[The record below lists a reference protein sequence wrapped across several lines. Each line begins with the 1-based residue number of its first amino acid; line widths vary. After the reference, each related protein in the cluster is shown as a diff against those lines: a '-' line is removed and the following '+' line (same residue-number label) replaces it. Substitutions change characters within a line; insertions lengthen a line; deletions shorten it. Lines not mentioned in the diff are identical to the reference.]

1 MTQAPP
7 TESITEI
14 VAIDGP
20 AGAGK
25 STIAKRIARRL
36 NFAFLDTGAM
46 YRAATWWAQH
56 RGIDLRDREALAES
70 TSSMPLEMHE
80 VDGALTVLVDGHDV
94 SQAIRTPEV
103 TNAIRNLDG
112 IPAVRET
119 MVALQRQIGAQTP
132 TVADGRDM
140 GTVVFPKARWKIF
153 LDASLEE
160 RTRRRAEELTAKG
173 IAFDPETLR
182 AEIHA
187 RDENDRNRDVAPLK
201 PAEDA
206 WVLDTSSLTLDE
218 VEDQIARFVEGDA

>member
-1 MTQAPP
+1 MTPP
-7 TESITEI
+7 PETITEI

-56 RGIDLRDREALAES
+56 QGIAMNDREALAFS
-70 TSSMPLEMHE
+70 TQNIPLEMHE
-80 VDGALTVLVDGHDV
+80 EDGKPVVRVDGYDV
-94 SQAIRTPEV
+94 SEAIRTPEV
-103 TNAIRNLDG
+103 TNAIKSLDG
-112 IPAVRET
+112 IPSVRDT
-119 MVALQRQIGAQTP
+119 MVRLQREIGAQTA

-140 GTVVFPKARWKIF
+140 GTVVFPNANWKIF
-153 LDASLEE
+153 LEASLDE

-173 IAFDPETLR
+173 INFDPETLR
-182 AEIHA
+182 DEIHT

-201 PAEDA
+201 PADDA
-206 WVLDTSSLTLDE
+206 WILDTSTLTLDE
-218 VEDQIARFVEGDA
+218 VEELIVQYIESKS